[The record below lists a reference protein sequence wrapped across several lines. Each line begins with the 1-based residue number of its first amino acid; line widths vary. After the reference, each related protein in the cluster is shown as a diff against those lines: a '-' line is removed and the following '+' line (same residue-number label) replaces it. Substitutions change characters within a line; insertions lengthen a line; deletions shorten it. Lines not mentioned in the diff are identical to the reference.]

1 MNTADGP
8 RPLRVLF
15 LMQYPGYLRYFD
27 STVRLLAERGHHVDV
42 VFDNPLKQSEG
53 AEALDDV
60 TGDVEVLVGAAPRR
74 SDLWGFVG
82 KAIRGTID
90 YARYLHPSFADTP
103 YLRDRMRSAV
113 PRVFAWLRR
122 RNHASERMTR
132 RLVACLMALEKA
144 IPSSTRIERFI
155 RSRRPD
161 LVIVTPLVTDRCP
174 QVEFVK
180 SANALGIPS
189 ALCVASWDH
198 LTTKGLI
205 RLIPDLVTVWNDT
218 QHAEAVE
225 FHAVPPE
232 RILVTGAQPFDRWFT
247 RTATVREEFCR
258 RIGLRADRP
267 FVLFVGSTKSIS
279 APDAEVRFVRSWVEA
294 VRRES
299 ELANVGILIRPHPYN
314 AAHWSDVDLSDLPE
328 VAVYPRKANPVNE
341 QDRQVY
347 FDSLYHSSAVVG
359 VNTTAMIEAAIVG
372 RTVHTITGDDFKG
385 TQGGTLHFR
394 YLLSENGGFLRIA
407 EDLAAHTRQLA
418 ETLRRPEIGR
428 QECERF
434 VGTFIRPAGMDR
446 PSTPVLVDGLERLA
460 RAPRP
465 QPAALP
471 LYLYPARFAM
481 WLGGAVALYR
491 RPDRLRRVA
500 RDWASRRWRAFVPKT
515 KPEAPLHW
523 RKAAN
528 RP

>member
-1 MNTADGP
+1 MKTARVP

-42 VFDNPLKQSEG
+42 LFDNPLKQPEG
-53 AEALDDV
+53 AEALDAV
-60 TGDVEVLVGAAPRR
+60 TGDVEVLIGPAPRR
-74 SDLWGFVG
+74 PDVWGVVG
-82 KAIRGTID
+82 RAMRGTID

-103 YLRDRMRSAV
+103 YLRDRMRTAL
-113 PRVFAWLRR
+113 PPVFAWLGRWS
-122 RNHASERMTR
+122 HASEPTTR
-132 RLVACLMALEKA
+132 RLVTLLMALERA
-144 IPSSTRIERFI
+144 IPSSARLERFI

-161 LVIVTPLVTDRCP
+161 LVVVTPLVVDRCP

-180 SANALGIPS
+180 SANALGLPS
-189 ALCVASWDH
+189 VLCVASWDH

-205 RLIPDLVTVWNDT
+205 RLIPDLVTVWNEA
-218 QHAEAVE
+218 QRAEALE
-225 FHAVPPE
+225 FHGVPSG

-247 RTATVREEFCR
+247 RTPTGREEFCR
-258 RIGLRADRP
+258 MVGLRADRP
-267 FVLFVGSTKSIS
+267 FVLFVGSTASIS
-279 APDAEVRFVRSWVEA
+279 APDAEVRFVRSWVA
-294 VRRES
+294 AIRRDRN
-299 ELANVGILIRPHPYN
+299 LADVGILIRPHPYN
-314 AAHWSDVDLSDLPE
+314 ATHWSDADVSDMPE
-328 VAVYPRKANPVNE
+328 VAIYPRKANPVNE

-347 FDSLYHSSAVVG
+347 FDSLYHSGAVVG

-372 RTVHTITGDDFKG
+372 RTVHTITGDDFKE

-418 ETLRRPEIGR
+418 ETLRTPEIGR
-428 QECERF
+428 QACERF
-434 VGTFIRPAGMDR
+434 VNAFIRPHGIDR
-446 PSTPVLVDGLERLA
+446 PSTPSLVDGLERLA
-460 RAPRP
+460 RSPRP
-465 QPAALP
+465 QPAVLP

-481 WLGGAVALYR
+481 WLGGVVAVYR

-500 RDWASRRWRAFVPKT
+500 RDWASRRRRSVVPKM
-515 KPEAPLHW
+515 KSEAPPHW
-523 RKAAN
+523 RKAH